1 MIYWI
6 IGKFYAKISRHKK
19 TYQEIKKLSAFKPFR
34 DRRTDSVA
42 YRGPI
47 SFLSLLD
54 ENGRSLWD
62 IGVLYSIKRDALL
75 VHWIKRRVVRKKIMV
90 LTQEMRK
97 LYAFRAIFERDRHC
111 GF

>member
-42 YRGPI
+42 YRGTICNQKGCPKI
-47 SFLSLLD
+47 H
-54 ENGRSLWD
+54 RI
-62 IGVLYSIKRDALL
+62 IG
-75 VHWIKRRVVRKKIMV
+75 
-90 LTQEMRK
+90 K
-97 LYAFRAIFERDRHC
+97 LYAKI
-111 GF
+111 